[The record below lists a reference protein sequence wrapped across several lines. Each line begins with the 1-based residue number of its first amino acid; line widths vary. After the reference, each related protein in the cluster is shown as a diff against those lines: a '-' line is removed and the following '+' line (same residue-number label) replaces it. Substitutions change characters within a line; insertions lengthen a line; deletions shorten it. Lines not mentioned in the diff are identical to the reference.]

1 MDDVWV
7 SLSVGWSGLL
17 WMVAFTMSRV
27 KAAPLTL
34 RTFLLRKKAF
44 GPLTRSYVKA

>member
-1 MDDVWV
+1 VGEPARRLEWPALDDA
-7 SLSVGWSGLL
+7 S
-17 WMVAFTMSRV
+17 TPSRV

>member
-1 MDDVWV
+1 MDDVWL
-7 SLSVGWSGLL
+7 SLSAGWSGLL
-17 WMVAFTMSRV
+17 RRVASTTARV

>member
-7 SLSVGWSGLL
+7 SLPAGWSGLL
-17 WMVAFTMSRV
+17 RMVASTPSRV
-27 KAAPLTL
+27 KAAPLAL